1 MSFRFHPEARQELRD
16 ASHFYANAGR
26 QVGLAFADAVER
38 AIYNVR
44 VDPSK
49 FRELEPGVRIH
60 RLQGFPYA
68 LPLRLTLLFYAPR
81 RHPVLG
87 TQARPAPARL
97 LASPQGK
104 PTTRQPAVAV

>member
-68 LPLRLTLLFYAPR
+68 LLYSFTPPR
-81 RHPVLG
+81 RHPDSG
-87 TQARPAPARL
+87 AQARPAPARL

-104 PTTRQPAVAV
+104 PTPRQRAVAA

>member
-1 MSFRFHPEARQELRD
+1 MRFRFHPEARQELRD

-38 AIYNVR
+38 AIYKVR

-49 FRELEPGVRIH
+49 FRKLEPGVRIH

-68 LPLRLTLLFYAPR
+68 LLYSFTSPEGILILVLKHDR
-81 RHPVLG
+81 RHPDYWRHRRES
-87 TQARPAPARL
+87 QRPGNEL
-97 LASPQGK
+97 
-104 PTTRQPAVAV
+104 

>member
-44 VDPSK
+44 LDPSK

-68 LPLRLTLLFYAPR
+68 LLYSFTPPEVILI
-81 RHPVLG
+81 
-87 TQARPAPARL
+87 
-97 LASPQGK
+97 LALK
-104 PTTRQPAVAV
+104 HDRRQPGYWRHRRENQRPGNEL